1 MTGDD
6 RAGLERRWLQLTR
19 ETLPGLAA
27 ARGFPI
33 RHDHCFQRILLDAAC
48 GGRWTDHV
56 AGRPAYRQIDT
67 GCLAAAVALA
77 ERVAAG
83 EADLDRLNV
92 QSLRWRGKPLRP
104 APSPGRPAPPAAPPR
119 RDRRR

>member
-19 ETLPGLAA
+19 EILPGRAA
-27 ARGFPI
+27 ARRFPV

-48 GGRWTDHV
+48 GDCWTDHV
-56 AGRPAYRQIDT
+56 ADRPAYRHIAPER
-67 GCLAAAVALA
+67 LAAAVALA
-77 ERVAAG
+77 ERAAAG
-83 EADLDRLNV
+83 QADLDRLNI

-104 APSPGRPAPPAAPPR
+104 APSPAHPAPPAAPPR
-119 RDRRR
+119 KDRPR